1 MEDITDPDF
10 AHAKVVCKY
19 FEIKNLRDR
28 FQSDRFLLA
37 DVFENFRN
45 ICLKL
50 QKLDPA
56 KFLSV
61 PKLDWQAPLKKSKAK
76 LDLLTDIN
84 MLSMA
89 GEGITGEICHYF
101 YQYEK
106 ANNKCVIDCDK
117 NKESSYLQ
125 YWDVNN

>member
-10 AHAKVVCKY
+10 AHAKVVYKY

-50 QKLDPA
+50 
-56 KFLSV
+56 
-61 PKLDWQAPLKKSKAK
+61 
-76 LDLLTDIN
+76 
-84 MLSMA
+84 
-89 GEGITGEICHYF
+89 
-101 YQYEK
+101 
-106 ANNKCVIDCDK
+106 
-117 NKESSYLQ
+117 
-125 YWDVNN
+125 